1 VAQATKQQ
9 GKLVRKIAQLIA
21 LMALAPSAYAA
32 GGYIEVWNPPE
43 ARASA
48 PHHVNATHKTA
59 THRHGATPTIKVR
72 ARRPSAPV
80 ARLATKTT
88 RRENVPAHAPDMSE
102 IPRQITPEGNV
113 LRVGSGGLSAGV
125 MR

>member
-1 VAQATKQQ
+1 MAPATKQQ

-32 GGYIEVWNPPE
+32 GSYVEVWNPPE
-43 ARASA
+43 AQASA
-48 PHHVNATHKTA
+48 PHHINAVHKAA
-59 THRHGATPTIKVR
+59 THRHGATHAIKVH
-72 ARRPSAPV
+72 ARRPSVPV

-113 LRVGSGGLSAGV
+113 LRVGSRSMSAGV